1 MIASDRRGKL
11 PEQMLVQS
19 NAGLETFEREIFVRR
34 VGFAVGGGEAEE
46 ECVGPKEVAE
56 FLHDGNATAFAHERG
71 LLSEGLLEC
80 P

>member
-34 VGFAVGGGEAEE
+34 VGFAVGGGEAETLFNKHADRI
-46 ECVGPKEVAE
+46 ECSYA
-56 FLHDGNATAFAHERG
+56 NAHAAFNENKAYGSGH
-71 LLSEGLLEC
+71 
-80 P
+80 